1 MKKLLFTCLLSAIAA
16 CAFSQNIHFGIK
28 GGFNWAEQKFGE
40 YYEPYS
46 VGHKAIPGFNA
57 GAIMNIDLPLGI
69 TIQPGLSFT
78 TKGVKISGQDFL
90 VYTHND
96 GFFVREATF
105 NLSYINAAANVLYNI
120 RTGPGVRLH
129 LGGGGYLA
137 YLTSAKFNVP
147 DATDR
152 MDYKDPDYGVNF
164 IGGIELHKR
173 ILIDAEYGLGLRDI
187 SFRHSETKNR
197 VMSLSVGYL
206 FK

>member
-1 MKKLLFTCLLSAIAA
+1 MKKNSLTLILAIITSATFAQSI
-16 CAFSQNIHFGIK
+16 NFGIK

-46 VGHKAIPGFNA
+46 VGHKYIPGFNA

-78 TKGVKISGQDFL
+78 TKGVKISGHDFL

-120 RTGPGVRLH
+120 RTGPGLRLH
-129 LGGGGYLA
+129 VGGGGYLA

-147 DATDR
+147 HATDR

-164 IGGIELHKR
+164 IGGIELKKR
-173 ILIDAEYGLGLRDI
+173 ILIDTEYDLGLRDI

-197 VMSLSVGYL
+197 VISLSVGYL